1 MALSSFITP
10 TMPKNKKPVP
20 RKTAATSAA
29 QADTDALAQALADL
43 ALEVAEGED
52 SDPELAAARE
62 EELLVA
68 IRKALRKKRDEVLYG
83 AIELARFTDP
93 DACRLLRSHIGEQ
106 SATLRLRREN
116 EPEFEI
122 DAFLIPLFVRST
134 GGLVAE
140 ETFADDAA
148 YEELAASFVAAE
160 LDSPA
165 AKVALVRHAYDLAEA
180 DHIGFS
186 TLQELLREAA
196 ASLSSKK
203 PVAAPLLEASI
214 RGWTGERFA
223 PDETAMELRFL
234 FGFSLKRADDPFYA
248 VPKNE
253 IDADVFFAD
262 RMRRYR
268 AWTERVAPLV
278 RRCLARDP
286 DRVQVD
292 FLYQDLFHGAKEQ
305 GVSELSMLGTLS
317 EINGLLAAKE
327 LAADRVRAVVAPQDA
342 GEHIELRVNLYAL
355 DGGPPWGG
363 VLKAVDL
370 AADLGAEV
378 DELCDALGSIGID
391 DVSTADSFDG
401 EGHPEGAQPYP
412 PG

>member
-1 MALSSFITP
+1 
-10 TMPKNKKPVP
+10 MPKNKMPVP
-20 RKTAATSAA
+20 RKGAAPAEP
-29 QADTDALAQALADL
+29 DTDALAQALADL
-43 ALEVAEGED
+43 ALEVAEGEEN
-52 SDPELAAARE
+52 DPELAAARE
-62 EELLVA
+62 EELLTA

-93 DACRLLRSHIGEQ
+93 DACRLLRAHVGEQ
-106 SATLRLRREN
+106 SATLRIRREG
-116 EPEFEI
+116 EDELEI
-122 DAFLIPLFVRST
+122 DAFLIPLFVRSS

-140 ETFADDAA
+140 ETFQDDAA
-148 YEELAASFVAAE
+148 YEELVASFVAGE
-160 LDSPA
+160 LDSPR
-165 AKVALVRHAYDLAEA
+165 AKVALVRHAYDLAEV
-180 DHIGFS
+180 DHIGYS
-186 TLQELLREAA
+186 SLQELLREAA

-203 PVAAPLLEASI
+203 PVGAPLLEASI

-248 VPKNE
+248 VPKDE
-253 IDADVFFAD
+253 IDADVYFAD

-278 RRCLARDP
+278 RRCLAADP
-286 DRVQVD
+286 DSIGVD

-305 GVSELSMLGTLS
+305 GVSELALLGTLS

-327 LAADRVRAVVAPQDA
+327 LAADRVRAVVAPVDA

-363 VLKAVDL
+363 TARAIDL

-391 DVSTADSFDG
+391 DVSTADAFDA

-412 PG
+412 PA

>member
-1 MALSSFITP
+1 
-10 TMPKNKKPVP
+10 MPKNKKPVP
-20 RKTAATSAA
+20 RKSAA
-29 QADTDALAQALADL
+29 AAEPDTDALAQALADL
-43 ALEVAEGED
+43 ALEVAEGEEA
-52 SDPELAAARE
+52 DPELAAARE
-62 EELLVA
+62 EELLVE

-93 DACRLLRSHIGEQ
+93 EACRLLRNHIGEQ
-106 SATLRLRREN
+106 SASLRLRREG
-116 EPEFEI
+116 EPELEI

-134 GGLVAE
+134 GGLVSQDL
-140 ETFADDAA
+140 FPDDEA
-148 YEELAASFVAAE
+148 YEALAASFVAYE
-160 LDSPA
+160 LESPG

-180 DHIGFS
+180 DHVGFS

-196 ASLSSKK
+196 ASLTSRK

-234 FGFSLKRADDPFYA
+234 FGFSLKRTDDPFYA
-248 VPKNE
+248 VPKDE

-286 DRVQVD
+286 ESISVD

-305 GVSELSMLGTLS
+305 GVSELAMLGTLS

-327 LAADRVRAVVAPQDA
+327 LAADRVRAVVAPLDA

-363 VLKAVDL
+363 VVKAVDL

-391 DVSTADSFDG
+391 DVSTADGFDD

-412 PG
+412 PA

>member
-1 MALSSFITP
+1 
-10 TMPKNKKPVP
+10 MPKNKKPVP
-20 RKTAATSAA
+20 RKTASAA
-29 QADTDALAQALADL
+29 EPDTDALAQAVADL
-43 ALEVAEGED
+43 ALEVAEGEET
-52 SDPELAAARE
+52 DPELSAARE

-93 DACRLLRSHIGEQ
+93 EACRLLRAHIGEQ
-106 SATLRLRREN
+106 SATMRLRREG
-116 EPEFEI
+116 EPELEI
-122 DAFLIPLFVRST
+122 DAFLIPLFVRSS

-140 ETFADDAA
+140 ETFLDDDAYA
-148 YEELAASFVAAE
+148 QLAASFVTAE
-160 LDSPA
+160 LDSPKA
-165 AKVALVRHAYDLAEA
+165 TVALVRHAYDLAEA
-180 DHIGFS
+180 DHIGYS
-186 TLQELLREAA
+186 TLQDLLREAA
-196 ASLSSKK
+196 ATMTSKK
-203 PVAAPLLEASI
+203 PVAAPLLESSI

-234 FGFSLKRADDPFYA
+234 FGFSLKRTDDPFYA
-248 VPKNE
+248 VPKEE
-253 IDADVFFAD
+253 IDADVYFAD

-268 AWTERVAPLV
+268 AWTERAAPLV
-278 RRCLARDP
+278 RRCLAVDP
-286 DRVQVD
+286 DRIGID

-305 GVSELSMLGTLS
+305 GVSELAMLGTLS
-317 EINGLLAAKE
+317 EINGLLSAKE
-327 LAADRVRAVVAPQDA
+327 LAADRVRAVVAPLDA

-363 VLKAVDL
+363 VVKAVDL

-391 DVSTADSFDG
+391 DVCTADGFDP
-401 EGHPEGAQPYP
+401 EGHPQGAQPYP

>member
-1 MALSSFITP
+1 
-10 TMPKNKKPVP
+10 MPKNKKPVP
-20 RKTAATSAA
+20 RKGAAPAEP
-29 QADTDALAQALADL
+29 DTDALAQALADL
-43 ALEVAEGED
+43 ALEVAEGEEN
-52 SDPELAAARE
+52 DPELAAARE

-93 DACRLLRSHIGEQ
+93 DACRLLRAHVGEQ
-106 SATLRLRREN
+106 SATLRIRREG
-116 EPEFEI
+116 EDELEI
-122 DAFLIPLFVRST
+122 DAFLIPLFVRSS

-140 ETFADDAA
+140 ETFQDDAA

-160 LDSPA
+160 LDSPG
-165 AKVALVRHAYDLAEA
+165 AKVALVRHAYDLAEV

-186 TLQELLREAA
+186 ALQELLREAA
-196 ASLSSKK
+196 ASLGSKK
-203 PVAAPLLEASI
+203 PVPAPLLEASI

-234 FGFSLKRADDPFYA
+234 FGFSLKRANDPFYA
-248 VPKNE
+248 VPKDE
-253 IDADVFFAD
+253 IDADVYFAD

-278 RRCLARDP
+278 RRCLAADP
-286 DRVQVD
+286 DGVSVD

-305 GVSELSMLGTLS
+305 GVSELAMLGTLS

-327 LAADRVRAVVAPQDA
+327 LAADRVRAVVAPIDA
-342 GEHIELRVNLYAL
+342 GEHIELRINLYAL

-363 VLKAVDL
+363 TAKAVDL

-391 DVSTADSFDG
+391 DVSTADGFDA

-412 PG
+412 PA

>member
-1 MALSSFITP
+1 
-10 TMPKNKKPVP
+10 MPKNKKPVP
-20 RKTAATSAA
+20 RKSAA
-29 QADTDALAQALADL
+29 AAEPDTDALAQALADL
-43 ALEVAEGED
+43 ALEIAENEE

-62 EELLVA
+62 EALLVD

-93 DACRLLRSHIGEQ
+93 EACRLLRSHIGEQ
-106 SATLRLRREN
+106 SASLRLRREG
-116 EPEFEI
+116 EPELEI

-134 GGLVAE
+134 GGLVSQDL
-140 ETFADDAA
+140 FPDDEA
-148 YEELAASFVAAE
+148 YEALAASFVACE
-160 LDSPA
+160 LESPG

-196 ASLSSKK
+196 ASLTSRK
-203 PVAAPLLEASI
+203 PVPAPLLEASI

-234 FGFSLKRADDPFYA
+234 FGFALKRVDDPFYA
-248 VPKNE
+248 VPKDE
-253 IDADVFFAD
+253 VGADVFFAD

-286 DRVQVD
+286 ERISVD

-305 GVSELSMLGTLS
+305 GVSELALLGTLS

-327 LAADRVRAVVAPQDA
+327 LAADRVRAVVAPLDA

-363 VLKAVDL
+363 VVKAVDL

-378 DELCDALGSIGID
+378 DELCDALATIGID
-391 DVSTADSFDG
+391 DVSTADGFDAA
-401 EGHPEGAQPYP
+401 GHPEGAQPYP
-412 PG
+412 AP

>member
-1 MALSSFITP
+1 
-10 TMPKNKKPVP
+10 MPKNKKPVP
-20 RKTAATSAA
+20 RKPAAAA
-29 QADTDALAQALADL
+29 EPDTDALAQALADL
-43 ALEVAEGED
+43 ALEVAEGEE

-93 DACRLLRSHIGEQ
+93 DACRLLRGHIGEQ
-106 SATLRLRREN
+106 SATLRLRREG
-116 EPEFEI
+116 EEELEI
-122 DAFLIPLFVRST
+122 DAFLIPLFVRSM

-148 YEELAASFVAAE
+148 YEELANSFVAGE
-160 LDSPA
+160 LDSTG

-180 DHIGFS
+180 DHIGYS
-186 TLQELLREAA
+186 VLQDLLREAA
-196 ASLSSKK
+196 ASLTSKK

-248 VPKNE
+248 VPKDE
-253 IDADVFFAD
+253 IDADVYFAD

-278 RRCLARDP
+278 RRCLAADP
-286 DRVQVD
+286 DTISVD

-305 GVSELSMLGTLS
+305 GVSELAMLGTLS
-317 EINGLLAAKE
+317 EINGLLQAKE
-327 LAADRVRAVVAPQDA
+327 LAADRVRAVVAPLDA

-363 VLKAVDL
+363 TVKAVDL

-391 DVSTADSFDG
+391 DVSTADGFDA
-401 EGHPEGAQPYP
+401 EGHPQGAQPYP
-412 PG
+412 PT

>member
-1 MALSSFITP
+1 
-10 TMPKNKKPVP
+10 MPKNKKPVP
-20 RKTAATSAA
+20 RKTASAEP
-29 QADTDALAQALADL
+29 DTDAQARALADL
-43 ALEVAEGED
+43 ALDVAEGEEQ
-52 SDPELAAARE
+52 DPELTAARE

-93 DACRLLRSHIGEQ
+93 DACRLLRGQIGEQ
-106 SATLRLRREN
+106 SATLRLRREG
-116 EPEFEI
+116 EAELEI

-148 YEELAASFVAAE
+148 YEELANSFVAGE
-160 LDSPA
+160 LDSTG

-180 DHIGFS
+180 DHIGYS
-186 TLQELLREAA
+186 VLQDLLREAA
-196 ASLSSKK
+196 ASLTSKK

-234 FGFSLKRADDPFYA
+234 FGFSLKRASDPFYA
-248 VPKNE
+248 VPKDE
-253 IDADVFFAD
+253 IEADVYFAD

-278 RRCLARDP
+278 RRCLAADP
-286 DRVQVD
+286 DTISVD

-305 GVSELSMLGTLS
+305 GVSELAMLGTLS
-317 EINGLLAAKE
+317 EINGLLQAKE
-327 LAADRVRAVVAPQDA
+327 LAADRVRAVVAPLDA

-363 VLKAVDL
+363 TVKAVDL

-391 DVSTADSFDG
+391 DVSTADGFDD
-401 EGHPEGAQPYP
+401 EGHPQGAQPYP
-412 PG
+412 PA

>member
-1 MALSSFITP
+1 
-10 TMPKNKKPVP
+10 MPKNKKPVP
-20 RKTAATSAA
+20 RKSAA
-29 QADTDALAQALADL
+29 PAEPDTDALAQALADL
-43 ALEVAEGED
+43 ALEVAEGEEA
-52 SDPELAAARE
+52 DPELAAGRE
-62 EELLVA
+62 EELLAA

-93 DACRLLRSHIGEQ
+93 DACRLLRAHVGEQ
-106 SATLRLRREN
+106 SATLRIRREG
-116 EPEFEI
+116 EDEMEI
-122 DAFLIPLFVRST
+122 DAFLIPLFVRSS

-140 ETFADDAA
+140 ETFQDDAA
-148 YEELAASFVAAE
+148 YEELAASLKNGE
-160 LDSPA
+160 LDSPD
-165 AKVALVRHAYDLAEA
+165 AKVALVRHAYDLAEV

-186 TLQELLREAA
+186 ALQELLREAA
-196 ASLSSKK
+196 ASLASRK

-234 FGFSLKRADDPFYA
+234 FGFSLKRANDPFYA
-248 VPKNE
+248 VPKDE
-253 IDADVFFAD
+253 IDADVYFAD

-278 RRCLARDP
+278 RRCLAADP
-286 DRVQVD
+286 DGISVD

-305 GVSELSMLGTLS
+305 GVSELAMLGTLA

-327 LAADRVRAVVAPQDA
+327 LAADRVRAVVAPIDA
-342 GEHIELRVNLYAL
+342 GEHIELRINLYAL

-363 VLKAVDL
+363 TAKAVDL

-391 DVSTADSFDG
+391 DVSTADGFDA

-412 PG
+412 QA

>member
-1 MALSSFITP
+1 
-10 TMPKNKKPVP
+10 MPKNKKPVP
-20 RKTAATSAA
+20 RKSAA
-29 QADTDALAQALADL
+29 PVEPDSEALAQALADL
-43 ALEVAEGED
+43 ALDVAEGED
-52 SDPELAAARE
+52 ADPELASARE
-62 EELLVA
+62 EELLVE

-93 DACRLLRSHIGEQ
+93 EACRLLRAHIGEQ
-106 SATLRLRREN
+106 SACLRLRREG
-116 EPEFEI
+116 EPEREI

-140 ETFADDAA
+140 ESFADDAA
-148 YEELAASFVAAE
+148 YEELAASFVKYE
-160 LDSPA
+160 LDSPGA
-165 AKVALVRHAYDLAEA
+165 TVALVRHAYDLAEA

-186 TLQELLREAA
+186 ALQELLREAA
-196 ASLSSKK
+196 ASMSSKK
-203 PVAAPLLEASI
+203 PQAAPLLEASI

-248 VPKNE
+248 VPKDD

-286 DRVQVD
+286 DAISVD

-305 GVSELSMLGTLS
+305 GVSELALLGTLA
-317 EINGLLAAKE
+317 EINGLLTAKE
-327 LAADRVRAVVAPQDA
+327 LAADRVRAVVAPLDA

-363 VLKAVDL
+363 VTKAVDL

-391 DVSTADSFDG
+391 DVSTADGFDE
-401 EGHPEGAQPYP
+401 EGHPEGAQPYLAV
-412 PG
+412 

>member
-1 MALSSFITP
+1 
-10 TMPKNKKPVP
+10 MPKNKKPVP
-20 RKTAATSAA
+20 RKGAAPAEP
-29 QADTDALAQALADL
+29 DTDALAQALADL
-43 ALEVAEGED
+43 ALEVAEGEEN
-52 SDPELAAARE
+52 DPELAAARE
-62 EELLVA
+62 EELLAA

-93 DACRLLRSHIGEQ
+93 DACRLLRAHVGEQ
-106 SATLRLRREN
+106 SATLRIRREG
-116 EPEFEI
+116 EDELEI
-122 DAFLIPLFVRST
+122 DAFLIPLFVRSS

-140 ETFADDAA
+140 ETFQDDDA

-160 LDSPA
+160 LDSPG
-165 AKVALVRHAYDLAEA
+165 AKVALVRHAYDLAEV

-186 TLQELLREAA
+186 ALQELLREAA
-196 ASLSSKK
+196 ASLGSKK
-203 PVAAPLLEASI
+203 PVPAPLLEASI

-248 VPKNE
+248 VPKDE
-253 IDADVFFAD
+253 IDADVYFAD

-278 RRCLARDP
+278 RRCLAADP
-286 DRVQVD
+286 DSIGVD

-305 GVSELSMLGTLS
+305 GVSELAMLGTLS

-327 LAADRVRAVVAPQDA
+327 LAADLVRAVVAPVDA
-342 GEHIELRVNLYAL
+342 GEHIELRVKLYAL

-363 VLKAVDL
+363 TARALDL
-370 AADLGAEV
+370 AADHGAEV

-391 DVSTADSFDG
+391 DVSTADGFDA

-412 PG
+412 PA

>member
-1 MALSSFITP
+1 
-10 TMPKNKKPVP
+10 MPKNKKPVP
-20 RKTAATSAA
+20 RKTVAAAEP
-29 QADTDALAQALADL
+29 DTDALAQALADL
-43 ALEVAEGED
+43 ALEVAEGEE
-52 SDPELAAARE
+52 SDPVAAAARE

-68 IRKALRKKRDEVLYG
+68 IRKALRRKRDEVLYG
-83 AIELARFTDP
+83 AIELARYTDP
-93 DACRLLRSHIGEQ
+93 GACRLLRGHIGEQ
-106 SATLRLRREN
+106 SATMRVRREG
-116 EPEFEI
+116 EPELEI

-134 GGLVAE
+134 GGLAAE
-140 ETFADDAA
+140 ETFLDDAA
-148 YEELAASFVAAE
+148 YEELAASFVTAG

-165 AKVALVRHAYDLAEA
+165 ATIALVRHAYDLAEA

-186 TLQELLREAA
+186 TLQDLLREAA
-196 ASLSSKK
+196 ATMTSRK
-203 PVAAPLLEASI
+203 PVPAPLLEASI

-234 FGFSLKRADDPFYA
+234 FGFSLKRSDDPFYA
-248 VPKNE
+248 VPKDE
-253 IDADVFFAD
+253 IDADVYFAD

-286 DRVQVD
+286 DRISID

-305 GVSELSMLGTLS
+305 GVSELAMLGTLS

-327 LAADRVRAVVAPQDA
+327 LAADRVRAVVAPLDA

-363 VLKAVDL
+363 VVKAVDL
-370 AADLGAEV
+370 AADLGADV

-391 DVSTADSFDG
+391 DVSTADGFDD
-401 EGHPEGAQPYP
+401 EGHPQGAQPYP

>member
-1 MALSSFITP
+1 
-10 TMPKNKKPVP
+10 MPKNKKPVP
-20 RKTAATSAA
+20 RKPACAAEP
-29 QADTDALAQALADL
+29 DTDALAQALADL
-43 ALEVAEGED
+43 ALEVAEGEET
-52 SDPELAAARE
+52 DPELAAARE
-62 EELLVA
+62 EALLVA

-93 DACRLLRSHIGEQ
+93 EACRLLRGHIGEQ
-106 SATLRLRREN
+106 SATLRLRRDD
-116 EPEFEI
+116 EPELEI

-140 ETFADDAA
+140 ETFVDDAA

-160 LDSPA
+160 LDSPKA
-165 AKVALVRHAYDLAEA
+165 RVALVRHAYDLAEA
-180 DHIGFS
+180 DHIGYS
-186 TLQELLREAA
+186 ALQDLLREAA
-196 ASLSSKK
+196 ATMTSRK

-234 FGFSLKRADDPFYA
+234 FGFSLKRVDDPFYA
-248 VPKNE
+248 VPKDE
-253 IDADVFFAD
+253 IDADVYFAD

-268 AWTERVAPLV
+268 AWTARVAPLV

-286 DRVQVD
+286 DRLGID

-305 GVSELSMLGTLS
+305 GVSELALLGTLS
-317 EINGLLAAKE
+317 EINGLLSAKE
-327 LAADRVRAVVAPQDA
+327 LAADRVRAVVAPLDA
-342 GEHIELRVNLYAL
+342 GDHIELRVNLYAL

-363 VLKAVDL
+363 VGKAVDL

-391 DVSTADSFDG
+391 DVSTADAFDG
-401 EGHPEGAQPYP
+401 QGHPEGAQPYQ

>member
-1 MALSSFITP
+1 
-10 TMPKNKKPVP
+10 MPKNKKPVP
-20 RKTAATSAA
+20 RKSAA
-29 QADTDALAQALADL
+29 AAEPDTDALAQALADL
-43 ALEVAEGED
+43 ALEIAENEE

-62 EELLVA
+62 EALLVD

-93 DACRLLRSHIGEQ
+93 EACCLLRSHIGEQ
-106 SATLRLRREN
+106 SASLRLRREG
-116 EPEFEI
+116 EPELEI

-134 GGLVAE
+134 GGLVSQDL
-140 ETFADDAA
+140 FPDDEA
-148 YEELAASFVAAE
+148 YEALAASFVACE
-160 LDSPA
+160 LESPG

-196 ASLSSKK
+196 ASLTSRK
-203 PVAAPLLEASI
+203 PVPAPLLEASI

-234 FGFSLKRADDPFYA
+234 FGFALKRVDDPFYA
-248 VPKNE
+248 VPKDE
-253 IDADVFFAD
+253 VGADVFFAD

-286 DRVQVD
+286 ERISVD

-305 GVSELSMLGTLS
+305 GVSELALLGTLS

-327 LAADRVRAVVAPQDA
+327 LAADRVRAVVAPLDA

-363 VLKAVDL
+363 VVKAVDL

-378 DELCDALGSIGID
+378 DELCDALATIGID
-391 DVSTADSFDG
+391 DVSTADGFDAA
-401 EGHPEGAQPYP
+401 GHPEGAQPYP
-412 PG
+412 AP

>member
-1 MALSSFITP
+1 
-10 TMPKNKKPVP
+10 MPKNKKLAP
-20 RKTAATSAA
+20 RKGAAPAEP
-29 QADTDALAQALADL
+29 DTDALAQALADL
-43 ALEVAEGED
+43 ALEVAEGEET
-52 SDPELAAARE
+52 DPELAAARE
-62 EELLVA
+62 EELLTA

-93 DACRLLRSHIGEQ
+93 DACRLLRAHVGEQ
-106 SATLRLRREN
+106 SATLRLRREG
-116 EPEFEI
+116 EDELEI
-122 DAFLIPLFVRST
+122 DAFLIPLFVRGS
-134 GGLVAE
+134 GGLVAA
-140 ETFADDAA
+140 ETFQDDAA
-148 YEELAASFVAAE
+148 YEELAASFVAGE
-160 LDSPA
+160 LDSPG
-165 AKVALVRHAYDLAEA
+165 AKVALVRHAYDLAEV
-180 DHIGFS
+180 DHIGYS

-248 VPKNE
+248 VPKDE
-253 IDADVFFAD
+253 IDADVYFAD

-278 RRCLARDP
+278 RRCLAADP
-286 DRVQVD
+286 DSIGID

-305 GVSELSMLGTLS
+305 GVSELAMLGTLS
-317 EINGLLAAKE
+317 EINSLLAAKE
-327 LAADRVRAVVAPQDA
+327 LAADRVRAVVAPVDA

-363 VLKAVDL
+363 TARAIDL

-391 DVSTADSFDG
+391 DVSTADGFDA

-412 PG
+412 PA

>member
-1 MALSSFITP
+1 
-10 TMPKNKKPVP
+10 MPKNKKPVP
-20 RKTAATSAA
+20 RKTAAAEP
-29 QADTDALAQALADL
+29 DTDALAQALADL
-43 ALEVAEGED
+43 ALEVAEGEEQ
-52 SDPELAAARE
+52 DPALTAART

-93 DACRLLRSHIGEQ
+93 EACRLLRSHIGEQ
-106 SATLRLRREN
+106 SATLRLHREN
-116 EPEFEI
+116 EPEYEI

-148 YEELAASFVAAE
+148 YEELAASFAAAE
-160 LDSPA
+160 LDSPK

-186 TLQELLREAA
+186 VLQELLREAA
-196 ASLSSKK
+196 ASLTSKK
-203 PVAAPLLEASI
+203 PVPAPALEASI

-234 FGFSLKRADDPFYA
+234 FGFSLKRVDDPFYA

-253 IDADVFFAD
+253 IDADVYFAD

-286 DRVQVD
+286 ERIGID

-305 GVSELSMLGTLS
+305 GVAELAMLGTLS

-363 VLKAVDL
+363 VVKPVDL

-391 DVSTADSFDG
+391 DVSTADAFDA

-412 PG
+412 PA

>member
-1 MALSSFITP
+1 
-10 TMPKNKKPVP
+10 MPKNKKPVP
-20 RKTAATSAA
+20 RKTASSAEP
-29 QADTDALAQALADL
+29 DTDALAQALADL
-43 ALEVAEGED
+43 ALDVAEGEEN
-52 SDPELAAARE
+52 DPELAAAQE

-93 DACRLLRSHIGEQ
+93 EACRLLRSHIGEQ
-106 SATLRLRREN
+106 SATLHLRREN
-116 EPEFEI
+116 EPELEV

-148 YEELAASFVAAE
+148 YEELAASFVAHE
-160 LDSPA
+160 LDSPR

-180 DHIGFS
+180 DHIGYS

-196 ASLSSKK
+196 ATLTSKK

-234 FGFSLKRADDPFYA
+234 FGFSLKRSDDPFYA
-248 VPKNE
+248 VPKHE
-253 IDADVFFAD
+253 VDADVYFAD

-278 RRCLARDP
+278 RRCLAADP
-286 DRVQVD
+286 DRLSID

-305 GVSELSMLGTLS
+305 GVSELAMLGTLS
-317 EINGLLAAKE
+317 EINGLLAEKE
-327 LAADRVRAVVAPQDA
+327 LAADLVRAVVAPLDA

-363 VLKAVDL
+363 VVKPIDL

-391 DVSTADSFDG
+391 DVSTAVGFDA

-412 PG
+412 AA